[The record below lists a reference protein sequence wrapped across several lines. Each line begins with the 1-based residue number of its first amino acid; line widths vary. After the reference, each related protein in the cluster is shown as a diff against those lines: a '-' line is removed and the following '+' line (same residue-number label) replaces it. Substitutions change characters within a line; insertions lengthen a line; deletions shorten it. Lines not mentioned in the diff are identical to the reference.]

1 MPPETEVIG
10 RYEQMLNDEVLTLR
24 EAAAFLRV
32 SQKTAREKAK
42 RGEIPGQQV
51 GRGWRFS
58 KRALEAWLGGAG
70 AETSG
75 VVADPPQIYLRSRT
89 EDTKDSRAGFR
100 DTAFTKNR
108 DEPVHR
114 WVPWIAGFSAGFVGE
129 ILDRELGVT
138 EDNLTVLD
146 PFAGVGTTLVEGLA
160 RNCDVAG
167 FEINP
172 YAALASSVKLD
183 ALSRDADEV
192 RKAARSLGKELKKQ
206 LSRGAAA
213 ARSKPP
219 AGFHTRDQFLS
230 PAVERQVLFAK
241 DVIDEQPEEWLRRL
255 ARLALGAVLVGISN
269 YTYEPSLGRRAA
281 VGKPL
286 VHDAD
291 VPGILRDKL
300 LGMAA
305 DIEHVQLRRGAV
317 AGKPTA
323 RVFNASYLTDAVDRL
338 GADSVDVAIT
348 SPPYLNNYHYVRNTR
363 PQMFWL
369 DFVAES
375 GELREL
381 ETTSFGK
388 FWQTVRAG
396 EPVELAFEYPELE
409 ERLALL
415 RSLHPEKGAYGGA
428 GWANYAATYFNDCA
442 RFCKATA
449 QVMRPGG
456 LVVVVIGNNILQSIE
471 FKTDEYFARIAE
483 RYGFEVRG
491 MHLVRKKRTGS
502 SIVNSSVRVGVT
514 NRRVELYET
523 AVELQMA
530 TKRYAD
536 SARATCAAISSTV
549 SCA

>member
-1 MPPETEVIG
+1 VSEK
-10 RYEQMLNDEVLTLR
+10 TLR
-24 EAAAFLRV
+24 E
-32 SQKTAREKAK
+32 KTK
-42 RGEIPGQQV
+42 RGEVPGQRV

-58 KRALEAWLGGAG
+58 KRALEKWLGAAPDDGAG
-70 AETSG
+70 
-75 VVADPPQIYLRSRT
+75 VVSEPPQLYLPSAT
-89 EDTKDSRAGFR
+89 SAGKQKAGFR

-129 ILDRELGVT
+129 ILDRELAAKP
-138 EDNLTVLD
+138 ELSLLD

-183 ALSRDADEV
+183 ALDRDADEV
-192 RKAARSLGKELKKQ
+192 REAAQRLDRAFRRRRLGKRAEPSSQ
-206 LSRGAAA
+206 
-213 ARSKPP
+213 PP
-219 AGFHTRDQFLS
+219 AGFRTRDRFLS
-230 PAVERQVLFAK
+230 PAVER
-241 DVIDEQPEEWLRRL
+241 
-255 ARLALGAVLVGISN
+255 LG
-269 YTYEPSLGRRAA
+269 P
-281 VGKPL
+281 
-286 VHDAD
+286 
-291 VPGILRDKL
+291 
-300 LGMAA
+300 
-305 DIEHVQLRRGAV
+305 
-317 AGKPTA
+317 
-323 RVFNASYLTDAVDRL
+323 
-338 GADSVDVAIT
+338 DSVDVLIT

-396 EPVELAFEYPELE
+396 DPVELAFGYPELE

-415 RSLHPEKGAYGGA
+415 ASLHPEKGAYGGS

-442 RFCKATA
+442 RFCDVTA

-471 FKTDEYFARIAE
+471 FRTDEYFARIAE

-514 NRRVELYET
+514 KKRVELYET
-523 AVELQMA
+523 AVELRMDA
-530 TKRYAD
+530 K
-536 SARATCAAISSTV
+536 S
-549 SCA
+549 